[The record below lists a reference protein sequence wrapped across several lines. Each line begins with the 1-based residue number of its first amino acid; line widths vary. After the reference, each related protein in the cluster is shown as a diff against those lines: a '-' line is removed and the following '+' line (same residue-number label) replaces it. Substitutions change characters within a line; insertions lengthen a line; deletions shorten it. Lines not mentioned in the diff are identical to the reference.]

1 MIAIDIHVLLKYNS
15 WSGAADSIY
24 NFINTFY
31 SYLSNP
37 VKVRLLS
44 QAFYLTLI
52 GRFGKVYLPEYDHD
66 GEDKLLESEERV
78 VITIDIP

>member
-52 GRFGKVYLPEYDHD
+52 GRFGKVYLPDYAMRYMDVGFNLAQYYD
-66 GEDKLLESEERV
+66 GNLANE
-78 VITIDIP
+78 